1 MGVETKIGW
10 TDATWNPWRGCSKV
24 SAGCTHCYA
33 DVLSRRNPA
42 TLGVWGPNG
51 TRVVAAEAAWREP
64 LKWDRAAREAGE
76 RRRVFCA
83 SLADVFED
91 WRGRLKDAN
100 GHDIWVEPGGFW
112 TPDDGSPGFAYGR
125 RPLAMDDVRER
136 LFGLVDRTPNLTW
149 LLLTK
154 RPENV
159 LPTLERLGNTS
170 ALVDCWLTETTLPR
184 NIWLGVS
191 AEDQAAFN
199 ARVPILL
206 SIPAA
211 VRFVSAE
218 PLLGPI
224 DLAVSPLRD
233 GSGLRWYEGEAP
245 PGLDWVIAGGE
256 SGPGRRPMEVGWL
269 ASIAA
274 QCRAAGVACYI
285 KQDAAHRDG
294 QQGRIP
300 DDLWSIKEYPE
311 ARDR

>member
-10 TDATWNPWRGCSKV
+10 THHTFNPWRGCAKV
-24 SAGCTHCYA
+24 SAGCARCYA
-33 DVLSRRNPA
+33 DTLSRRNPA

-91 WRGRLKDAN
+91 WRGPVVDAK
-100 GHDIWVEPGGFW
+100 
-112 TPDDGSPGFAYGR
+112 GR
-125 RPLAMDDVRER
+125 RLFNAPDRDGAFAWRPETDVWNCESMGLPPLTMADVRAR
-136 LFGLVDRTPNLTW
+136 LFCLIRETPSLTW

-154 RPENV
+154 RPENIV
-159 LPTLERLGNTS
+159 RLGFDGHRPDVFGGDDWPN
-170 ALVDCWLTETTLPR
+170 V
-184 NIWLGVS
+184 WLGVS

-206 SIPAA
+206 SIPAT

-233 GSGLRWYEGEAP
+233 GSGLPWYEGEAP
-245 PGLDWVIAGGE
+245 PGLDWIIAGGE

-274 QCRAAGVACYI
+274 QCRAAGVACYV

-300 DDLWSIKEYPE
+300 DDLWSVKAYPE
-311 ARDR
+311 ARAR